1 MYRVL
6 VHIHVYYIATWPK
19 IETYLKNIIAD
30 RSCNVEIFVTVSNA
44 IDDSKIYRIERSRIP
59 NMSLIRA
66 PNRGYDIEP
75 FFYMLRSISLDS
87 YNYIIK
93 LHTKNIVRGIDM
105 NFNGRYIS
113 RVQWPTFLFEAIAG
127 SKKAFSKNI
136 ENLKNNSNLGMIA
149 SSYLINNVYYHQ
161 KEQREKEIYEN
172 YIHKLHAEQITNPT
186 YVAGTMFIAR
196 SDIFKPLIEANLLN
210 EVFEQSESRKLG
222 DTKAHAIERLF
233 GILVTLK
240 GMKLQGFDKSRY
252 KDLTTSTCAHAIK
265 RFIFDKRITTNGRL
279 LIRIFRIPI
288 WNIKLKKTVSLH

>member
-1 MYRVL
+1 MYRLL
-6 VHIHVYYIATWPK
+6 VHIHVYYIAAWPK

-30 RSCNVEIFVTVSNA
+30 SSCNVKIFVTVSNT

-59 NMSLIRA
+59 NMSLLRV

-75 FFYMLRSISLDS
+75 FFYLLRSISLDS
-87 YNYIIK
+87 YDYIIK
-93 LHTKNIVRGIDM
+93 LHTKNVVRGIDM
-105 NFNGRYIS
+105 NFNGRYLS

-127 SKKAFSKNI
+127 SKKTFSKNI
-136 ENLKNNSNLGMIA
+136 EILKNDKSLGMIA
-149 SSYLINNVYYHQ
+149 SSYLISNVCYHQ
-161 KEQREKEIYEN
+161 DELCEKEIYEN
-172 YIHKLHAEQITNPT
+172 YIKKLNAERIINPT

-196 SDIFKPLIEANLLN
+196 SDIFKPLVEAGLLS

-222 DTKAHAIERLF
+222 DTKAHAVERLF
-233 GILVTLK
+233 GVLVALK

-288 WNIKLKKTVSLH
+288 CNIKLEKQ

>member
-1 MYRVL
+1 MV
-6 VHIHVYYIATWPK
+6 VVIK

-30 RSCNVEIFVTVSNA
+30 RSCNVKIFVTVSNT

-59 NMSLIRA
+59 NMSLIRV
-66 PNRGYDIEP
+66 PNRGYDVEP
-75 FFYMLRSISLDS
+75 FFYLLRSISLDS

-93 LHTKNIVRGIDM
+93 LHTKNIVRGIDI

-161 KEQREKEIYEN
+161 EEQREKEIYEN
-172 YIHKLHAEQITNPT
+172 YIHKLHAERTGNLT

-196 SDIFKPLIEANLLN
+196 SDIFKPLIEAGLLN

-222 DTKAHAIERLF
+222 DTKAHAVERLF
-233 GILVTLK
+233 GVLVALK
-240 GMKLQGFDKSRY
+240 GMKLFGFDKSWY
-252 KDLTTSTCAHAIK
+252 KDLATGVCAHAIK
-265 RFIFDKRITTNGRL
+265 RFIFDKRITTNSRL
-279 LIRIFRIPI
+279 LIRVFRIPI
-288 WNIKLKKTVSLH
+288 WNIKLEKQ

>member
-1 MYRVL
+1 MHRVL

-30 RSCNVEIFVTVSNA
+30 SSCNVRIFVTVSNC

-59 NMSLIRA
+59 NMSLIRV

-87 YNYIIK
+87 YDY
-93 LHTKNIVRGIDM
+93 
-105 NFNGRYIS
+105 
-113 RVQWPTFLFEAIAG
+113 QWPTFLFEAIAG
-127 SKKAFSKNI
+127 SKKTFSKNI
-136 ENLKNNSNLGMIA
+136 EILKNDKSLGMIA
-149 SSYLINNVYYHQ
+149 SSYLISNVCYHQ
-161 KEQREKEIYEN
+161 DELCEKEIYEN
-172 YIHKLHAEQITNPT
+172 YIKKLNAERIINPT

-196 SDIFKPLIEANLLN
+196 SDIFKPLVEAGLLS

-222 DTKAHAIERLF
+222 DTKAHAVERLF
-233 GILVTLK
+233 GVLVALK

-288 WNIKLKKTVSLH
+288 CNIKLEKQ